1 MSVWLI
7 LWTVG
12 TGLLF
17 QFLAWRT
24 RNFADSILSL
34 KDMPL
39 DHNPPVGRTQWPR
52 VSLVIPAC
60 NEADTIEPAL
70 ASLLNINYPD
80 LEIILVDDRSTD
92 GTGEIIDRLAMT
104 DHSVRALHIHELPAG
119 WLGKVHA
126 LEKGMALTTGEW
138 ILLTDA
144 DVHFS
149 REALKKAIAFS
160 LHQALDFLTV
170 IPDVKTRGFGLR
182 VMMAQLFHQASIF
195 FNPRKINHPSHKAC
209 YGQGAFNLLR
219 RTAYEVSE
227 GMRWLHMEV
236 VDDTGLAYLMR
247 RAGAKMGAVAGLDE
261 IKIEW
266 YPSLQGFLKGLEK
279 NGFAFSQYSK
289 SLLASQIFAAL
300 VVFLGFTVVPLFTR
314 SAVAMAF
321 CWSSLVIYLFAIHS
335 QLKKIIKVGPFTI
348 LAFPVSF
355 VVLQLILL
363 RSAYL
368 NVKRGGISWR
378 GTFYKLA
385 DLRANQKMKL
395 ASLVFSPSPAKP
407 LSHPPP
413 QAPRFLVESEDIAML
428 DEALGNFS
436 VRVENPQ
443 FPITVR

>member
-24 RNFADSILSL
+24 RGFADSILSL
-34 KDMPL
+34 KDMPI
-39 DHNPPVGRTQWPR
+39 DHNPPVGRTRWPR

-60 NEADTIEPAL
+60 NEADTIEGAL
-70 ASLLNINYPD
+70 QSLLNINYPD

-92 GTGEIIDRLAMT
+92 GTGEIIDRVAMS
-104 DHSVRALHIHELPAG
+104 DHRVRALHVHELPQG

-126 LEKGMALTTGEW
+126 LEQGMALTTGEW

-160 LHQALDFLTV
+160 LHQSLDFLTV

-195 FNPRKINHPSHKAC
+195 FNPKKINHPSHKAC

-219 RTAYEVSE
+219 RTAYEASE

-236 VDDTGLAYLMR
+236 VDDTGLAYMMR
-247 RAGAKMGAVAGLDE
+247 KTGAKMGALAGLDE
-261 IKIEW
+261 VKIEW
-266 YPSLQGFLKGLEK
+266 YPSLKSFLRGLEK

-289 SLLASQIFAAL
+289 SLLASQIFAA
-300 VVFLGFTVVPLFTR
+300 VTVFLGFTVIPLFTN
-314 SAVAMAF
+314 SAAAMAF
-321 CWSSLVIYLFAIHS
+321 CWSSLVIYLFAIHG

-355 VVLQLILL
+355 VVLQFILL

-368 NVKRGGISWR
+368 NLKRGGIDWR
-378 GTFYKLA
+378 GTFYRLS

-395 ASLVFSPSPAKP
+395 ASLVFAPSPARKTNR
-407 LSHPPP
+407 PPP
-413 QAPRFLVESEDIAML
+413 QAPRFLVDPDDIAML
-428 DEALGNFS
+428 DDALSNFA
-436 VRVENPQ
+436 VRVENPT
-443 FPITVR
+443 FSITTR